1 MVNFNLTRFALDV
14 QVDANG
20 FHNRWTTAENNHQK
34 DLRTVPIM
42 NETLR
47 DYLALSEHER
57 LSVYWESQG
66 MGKTLAP
73 ELADFQHTCAKMF
86 DSSLN
91 PGNSGNAALLLSG
104 GPEEY
109 QAMKRNSP
117 GSREFAHGYQAPE
130 NFRGQYIVCTAAQQ
144 PLGLAEYDPRRLI
157 GVNQISEDG
166 KSYAPLW
173 GAPRATS
180 EIFCHIEQMAQT
192 QLPASGH
199 GHLCELSATMQGKG
213 TSVGLSSLNDSLAC
227 FLEVDY
233 LKQYGYLKE
242 AVPGNPT
249 FGRQLGAEA
258 KRVRQPEGF
267 AVVVWGTHGFS
278 VAANNPLM
286 MWSKM
291 EEVRRQFQITH
302 AAQTAFGGI
311 ETVRPET
318 IKGLVEVFGIPFEQK
333 QIDLIL
339 SSSQAGA
346 FSWKSQD

>member
-1 MVNFNLTRFALDV
+1 LTWFVLDA
-14 QVDANG
+14 QVGASS
-20 FHNRWTTAENNHQK
+20 FHNGSTTAEQKHQK
-34 DLRTVPIM
+34 DLRNLPIM
-42 NETLR
+42 NEMLQQ
-47 DYLALSEHER
+47 YLGLSEHER
-57 LSVYWESQG
+57 LSSYWECQG

-73 ELADFQHTCAKMF
+73 ELADFQHTCAEMF
-86 DSSLN
+86 RSTFN
-91 PGNSGNAALLLSG
+91 PGNSGNAALLLSEA
-104 GPEEY
+104 PAEY
-109 QAMKRNSP
+109 EAMKRNSP
-117 GSREFAHGYQAPE
+117 GSREFAHGYQAAE
-130 NFRGQYIVCTAAQQ
+130 SFRGRFIVCTAAQQ
-144 PLGLAEYDPRRLI
+144 PLGIAEYDPRRLI

-166 KSYAPLW
+166 KSYVSLW

-199 GHLCELSATMQGKG
+199 GHLSELSATMQGKG
-213 TSVGLSSLNDSLAC
+213 TRVDLASLNDSLAC

-233 LKQYGYLKE
+233 LKQYGYLEE

-258 KRVRQPEGF
+258 KRVKQPEGF

-278 VAANNPLM
+278 VAANGPLM

-311 ETVRPET
+311 EAVRPET
-318 IKGLVEVFGIPFEQK
+318 IKGLVEVFGIPFEQE
-333 QIDLIL
+333 QLDVIL
-339 SSSQAGA
+339 SSSQAGT